1 VALFVKS
8 KQIYK
13 RKGKNMEFIEFKK
26 LFQKNF
32 ADMVKDADTL
42 FEIEI
47 DKDEFWNLYLDSFPA
62 GTNEIYRER
71 REFDCNCCRHFIKA
85 IGNAVTIKN
94 NKIRTMWEF
103 TVDDETWQT
112 VINALDAYL
121 KAKSV
126 TNMYVSKFNS
136 VGTNRNHETLEGG
149 NVITWDHFY
158 LDLPNNFVDHS
169 SRSVGDIQ
177 GSFRDTRNVFKRSLD
192 EISEDAVLTILELI
206 ASNTL
211 YKGEEWKTV
220 LQKFLQYKRAYDV
233 LSNKEKENFA
243 WENAKAAGMTVGRI
257 RNHSIGTLLVDVSD
271 GTDLE
276 VAVKKY
282 EVMTAPANY
291 KRPKAIFTKK
301 MLEDAQ
307 KTITELG
314 YMESLPRRFAT
325 LDDISVNNILFSNR
339 DAAKRINGAMD
350 VFGEM
355 MAEVTSSPKKF
366 SRVEEISIEKF
377 ISDVL
382 PTAKSIEAYLENRH
396 APSMVSLIA
405 PQNANAPTMF
415 KWNKP
420 FSWGYSGNITDS
432 DIKERVK
439 NAGGKVDGDMR
450 FSIQW
455 NEDGNDNCD
464 IDAHCIETSGYHI
477 YYGSTARKP
486 GYSPTKGQLD
496 VDIVSPGG
504 RVAVEN
510 ITWANRKTMHPGTYH
525 FYVKQFSGSAK
536 HGFRAE
542 IEFDGTV
549 YSFDYSKTMHSKQEI
564 PVAEVTLDA
573 NGNFS
578 IKEMLPSNVSSK
590 DVWNLKTNQFVP
602 VTVMMYSPNY
612 WDEQQGIGHK
622 HYMFMLKDCV
632 NDETPNGFYNEF
644 LKNEL
649 TQHKR
654 VFEALGGKMSVESVA
669 DQLSGLGFSSTKRND
684 LIVKVKGQT
693 ERIMRIKF

>member
-1 VALFVKS
+1 
-8 KQIYK
+8 
-13 RKGKNMEFIEFKK
+13 MEFTEFKK
-26 LFQKNF
+26 LFQQNF

-42 FEIEI
+42 FEIEV

-71 REFDCNCCRHFIKA
+71 REFDCSCCRHFVKA

-94 NKIRTMWEF
+94 NKVRTMWDF
-103 TVDDETWQT
+103 TVGDGTWQT

-121 KAKSV
+121 KAKAV
-126 TNMYVSKFNS
+126 TNMYVSKFPF
-136 VGTNRNHETLEGG
+136 VGTNRNYETVEDGK
-149 NVITWDHFY
+149 VVVWDHFY
-158 LDLPNNFVDHS
+158 LDVPKKFVDNS
-169 SRSVGDIQ
+169 GRSIGDVQ

-192 EISEDAVLTILELI
+192 EISEEAVLTVLELI
-206 ASNTL
+206 TSNTL
-211 YKGEEWKTV
+211 YKGTEWKSV
-220 LQKFLQYKRAYDV
+220 LEKFLEYKRAYAP
-233 LSNKEKENFA
+233 LSESEKSNFTWEHAKE
-243 WENAKAAGMTVGRI
+243 AGMAVGRI
-257 RNHSIGTLLVDVSD
+257 RNHSIGTLLIDISEDVDLD
-271 GTDLE
+271 

-282 EVMTAPANY
+282 EVMVAPANY

-301 MLEDAQ
+301 MLEDAK

-314 YMESLPRRFAT
+314 YMESLARRFAT

-339 DAAKRINGAMD
+339 DAAKRIDGAMD

-355 MAEVTSSPKKF
+355 MAEASGSPKKF
-366 SRVEEISIEKF
+366 SKVEEISIEKF

-396 APSMVSLIA
+396 SSNMCSLIA
-405 PQNANAPTMF
+405 PKNADAKTMF
-415 KWNKP
+415 KWGNG
-420 FSWGYSGNITDS
+420 FSWAYSGNITDS
-432 DIKERVK
+432 DMKQNVK
-439 NAGGKVDGDMR
+439 NAGGKVDGDLR

-464 IDAHCIETSGYHI
+464 LDAHCKEAGGFEI
-477 YYGSTARKP
+477 YYGSARKP
-486 GYSPTKGQLD
+486 VFSPTNGQLD
-496 VDIVSPGG
+496 VDIIQPRGS
-504 RVAVEN
+504 VAVEN
-510 ITWANRKTMHPGTYH
+510 ITWANRNTMRPGTYRFFVH
-525 FYVKQFSGSAK
+525 QFSGSAK
-536 HGFRAE
+536 NGFRAE

-549 YSFDYSKTMHSKQEI
+549 YAFDYRQPMRSGQDVF
-564 PVAEVTLDA
+564 VAEVTLDA

-578 IKEMLPSNVSSK
+578 IKELLPSSVSSK

-602 VTVMMYSPNY
+602 VSVMMYSPNY

-632 NDETPNGFYNEF
+632 NPESPNGFYNEF

-654 VFEALGGKMSVESVA
+654 VFEALGGKMAVESVE

-684 LIVKVKGQT
+684 LVVKVKGQT

>member
-1 VALFVKS
+1 
-8 KQIYK
+8 
-13 RKGKNMEFIEFKK
+13 MEFFEFKQ
-26 LFQKNF
+26 LFQQNF
-32 ADMVKDADTL
+32 ANMVKDADTL

-71 REFDCNCCRHFIKA
+71 REFDCSCCRHFIKA
-85 IGNAVTIKN
+85 IGNAVVIKN

-103 TVDDETWQT
+103 TTGDTTWQT
-112 VINALDAYL
+112 VIDALDAYL
-121 KAKSV
+121 KSKAI

-149 NVITWDHFY
+149 KVVTWDHFY
-158 LDLPNNFVDHS
+158 LDLPKKFVDNS
-169 SRSVGDIQ
+169 ARSIGDIQ

-211 YKGEEWKTV
+211 YKGTEWKAV
-220 LQKFLQYKRAYDV
+220 LEKFLEYKRTYDT
-233 LSNKEKENFA
+233 LSDKEKGNFA
-243 WENAKAAGMTVGRI
+243 WENAKAAGMTIGRI
-257 RNHSIGTLLVDVSD
+257 RNHSIGTLLVDVSE

-282 EVMTAPANY
+282 EAMTAPANY

-314 YMESLPRRFAT
+314 CMESLPRRFAT

-339 DAAKRINGAMD
+339 DAAKRINGATD

-355 MAEVTSSPKKF
+355 MAEVSNSPKKF

-396 APSMVSLIA
+396 ASNMCSLIA
-405 PQNANAPTMF
+405 PKNADAQTMF
-415 KWNKP
+415 KWDNG
-420 FSWGYSGNITDS
+420 FSWAYSGNITDS
-432 DIKERVK
+432 DMKERVK
-439 NAGGKVDGDMR
+439 SAGGKVDGDLR

-455 NEDGNDNCD
+455 NEDGKDNCD
-464 IDAHCIETSGYHI
+464 LDAHCVEANKYHI
-477 YYGSTARKP
+477 YFGSGARKP

-496 VDIVSPGG
+496 VDIINPLGE
-504 RVAVEN
+504 VAVEN
-510 ITWANRKTMHPGTYH
+510 ITWANRKTMHPGTYK
-525 FYVKQFSGSAK
+525 FYVNQYSGSAK
-536 HGFRAE
+536 KGFRAE
-542 IEFDGTV
+542 IEFDGIV
-549 YSFDYSKTMHSKQEI
+549 YSFDYSKTMRAGQNVD
-564 PVAEVTLDA
+564 VAEVTLDK

-578 IKEMLPSNVSSK
+578 IKELIPSSMSSV
-590 DVWNLKTNQFVP
+590 DVWGLNTNNFVP

-632 NDETPNGFYNEF
+632 NTENPNGFYNEF

-654 VFEALGGKMSVESVA
+654 VFEALGGKMAVESVD

-684 LIVKVKGQT
+684 LVVKVKGQT

>member
-1 VALFVKS
+1 
-8 KQIYK
+8 
-13 RKGKNMEFIEFKK
+13 MEFIDFKK
-26 LFQKNF
+26 LFQQNF
-32 ADMVKDADTL
+32 ADMVNDADTL

-71 REFDCNCCRHFIKA
+71 REFDCSCCRHFIKA
-85 IGNAVTIKN
+85 IGNVVTIKN

-103 TVDDETWQT
+103 TVGDATWQT

-121 KAKSV
+121 KAKAV

-136 VGTNRNHETLEGG
+136 VGTNRNHETLDGG
-149 NVITWDHFY
+149 KITTWDHFY
-158 LDLPNNFVDHS
+158 LELPKKFVDNS
-169 SRSVGDIQ
+169 SRSIGDIQ

-192 EISEDAVLTILELI
+192 EIGEDAVLTILELI

-211 YKGEEWKTV
+211 YKGEEWKAV
-220 LQKFLQYKRAYDV
+220 LQKFLQYKRTYDA
-233 LSNKEKENFA
+233 LSNNEKANFA
-243 WENAKAAGMTVGRI
+243 WEHAKEAGMTVGRI
-257 RNHSIGTLLVDVSD
+257 RNHSIGTLLVDVSE

-307 KTITELG
+307 RTITELG

-339 DAAKRINGAMD
+339 DAAKRIDGAMD

-355 MAEVTSSPKKF
+355 MAEVATSPKKF

-396 APSMVSLIA
+396 ASNMCSLIA
-405 PQNANAPTMF
+405 PKNADAQTMF
-415 KWNKP
+415 KWPNG
-420 FSWGYSGNITDS
+420 FSWAYSGNITDS
-432 DIKERVK
+432 DMKERVK
-439 NAGGKVDGDMR
+439 SAGGKVDGDLR

-455 NEDGNDNCD
+455 NEDGTDNCD
-464 IDAHCIETSGYHI
+464 LDAHCIEGKGYHI

-496 VDIVSPGG
+496 VDIINPGG

-510 ITWANRKTMHPGTYH
+510 ITWANRNTMRPGTYH

-542 IEFDGTV
+542 IEFDGNV
-549 YSFDYSKTMHSKQEI
+549 YAFDYNKTMHHKQEI
-564 PVAEVTLDA
+564 PVAEVTLDS
-573 NGNFS
+573 NGNFT
-578 IKEMLPSNVSSK
+578 IKELLPSSVSSR
-590 DVWNLKTNQFVP
+590 DVWGLKTNNFVP
-602 VTVMMYSPNY
+602 VSVMMYSPNY

-632 NDETPNGFYNEF
+632 NPESPNGFYNEF

-654 VFEALGGKMSVESVA
+654 VFEALGSKMAVESVD

-684 LIVKVKGQT
+684 LVVRVKGQT
-693 ERIMRIKF
+693 ERIMKIKF